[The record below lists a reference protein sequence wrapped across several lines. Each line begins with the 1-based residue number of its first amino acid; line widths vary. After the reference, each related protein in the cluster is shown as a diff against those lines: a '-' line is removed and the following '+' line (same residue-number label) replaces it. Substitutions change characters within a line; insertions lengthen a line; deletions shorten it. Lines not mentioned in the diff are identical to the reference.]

1 MNPFTSLRDY
11 ERFIYHI
18 RDQYPSIQSA
28 NIVIVPRG
36 RRTAI
41 LRGELVF
48 EHGYRLA
55 VLERLSFDLG
65 TVAIESYGYEVW
77 QGSRKI
83 MWYDSQ
89 PHPNDQALQI
99 SHPHH
104 KHVLPDIKH
113 NRIPAPQLSFIKQN
127 LPVIL
132 EEIIN
137 LVSSERT
144 T

>member
-11 ERFIYHI
+11 EKFVYRI
-18 RDQYPSIQSA
+18 RDQYPIIQ
-28 NIVIVPRG
+28 NTNLVIVPRG
-36 RRTAI
+36 RRTAV

-48 EHGYRLA
+48 EHGYRLT
-55 VLERLSFDLG
+55 VLERLSFDLEA
-65 TVAIESYGYEVW
+65 VIIESYGYEVW
-77 QGSRKI
+77 QGSQKI

-89 PHPNDQALQI
+89 PHPNDQALQA

-113 NRIPAPQLSFIKQN
+113 NRIPAPQLSFTRPNITVLIDEIK
-127 LPVIL
+127 
-132 EEIIN
+132 N

-144 T
+144 D